1 MPPRNYSKTFA
12 AKWLHALCLSSFSVP
27 LEASQ
32 ENFGKS
38 IQPLLK
44 EYCITCHSTEKQ
56 KGDLDLERFQTLDLV
71 KDDPAVWEHALEQ
84 IHDHEMPPKDKPQP
98 SAEQMKLL
106 TDWMQGT
113 LHGIALANAGDP
125 GPVVLRR
132 LSNMEYT
139 YTIRDLT
146 GVTSL
151 DPAKEFP
158 VDGAAGEGF
167 TNAGA
172 ALVMSP
178 SLLTKYLDAAKAL
191 AAHAVLTP
199 EGLRFSAGT
208 SSRDWTDESLTRIR
222 EFYSRFTES
231 GGGMAMNLQGV
242 TFDTNAGGRLPVAK
256 YLAALQGKGSADGLN
271 PKYLATLREAFTG
284 TNSSPLFDSLRA
296 KFRAGTL
303 AAADIEAWQQSL
315 WRFASVGHIGKKDGP
330 KGWQEPVV
338 PLAAQ
343 HETRLKLAAP
353 ADGSDV
359 ILYLATSDAGD
370 GSTDDLA
377 VWENG
382 RLVAPGRADLPLK
395 DVGAVVQQL
404 VQRRE
409 ALIAGAAKCLAAA
422 HEAELATGRTEI
434 AKLAQKYEVPA
445 EVLAGW
451 LEYLGIGSSG
461 EVKLEPLL
469 GQKMESTPDYNFIRG
484 WTGADALSVLA
495 NSSDAMVRI
504 PGTMKPHSVATHP
517 SPTLASVI
525 AWRSPVT
532 AALRLSGSVQHAHP
546 ECGNGVTWALELRRG
561 HTREVLASGVSQGA
575 AVIDIPA
582 QENIRV
588 LTGDVI
594 AMVIGPRDGNHSC
607 DLTAVDLVLN
617 DGTKEWDLA
626 KDVSPDILGGNPHA
640 DRHGNPH
647 VWHFVSEPA
656 ARDTAPMIPAGSLL
670 TKWRKTTDAAQR
682 EMLAA
687 EVQELLASGPGTLAS
702 DSPDRA
708 LHTQLL
714 SFNGPMLAAGFRSGP
729 QPGAEI
735 PASPYGLDRSKF
747 TGANLPVQA
756 PSLVEVRLPGW
767 LGEGAELVVT
777 GRLQS
782 AEGSVQMQVLTTKP
796 ADLSGIAAGKAET
809 AVANGQWS
817 DNNLRTILSAP
828 VIVNDGSAARQR
840 FASAFDE
847 FRALFPIVLCYS
859 KIVPVDEVVTLT
871 LFHREDEP
879 LKRLMLDD
887 AQIRTLDRLWEELR
901 FVSESPLKQVDV
913 FEQLY
918 QFATQ
923 DASPSAFEPM
933 REPIM
938 RGAEAFKQQL
948 VEVEPVQLQAVLD
961 FATQAWRRPLSE
973 AEQTQLRA
981 LYQKLRAQELPHAA
995 AVRRLIARVL
1005 VAPAFLYRGEKAAPG
1020 MKAAP
1025 VNDWELATRLAYFLW
1040 SSSPDEELRTL
1051 AGSGRLH
1058 EPEVL
1063 VAQTWRMLKD
1073 PRVRRLATE
1082 FGCQWL
1088 HVRELETLDEK
1099 SERHFPTFLA
1109 LRGAMQEEAVRFFMD
1124 LFQENRSVLSILDS
1138 DHTFMNGALAQHYG
1152 LEIKGEDWQRVDG
1165 LRAKGRGGVL
1175 GFASTLAKQ
1184 SGASRTS
1191 PILRGTW
1198 LSEVILGDKLPN
1210 PPKGVPV
1217 LPEEAPQ
1224 GLTERQLT
1232 ERHSS
1237 DPKCSGCHLRVDPFG
1252 FALEGFDAIGRAR
1265 TIDASGLSIDANTK
1279 LPDGTQV
1286 SGLDGLRNWL
1296 VTTRRD
1302 EFLRQFC
1309 RKLLGYALGRGVQ
1322 LSDTLLLDE
1331 MVAGM
1336 KAGDLSVATLIN
1348 QIVLSPQFREVRGRD
1363 YISKH

>member
-1 MPPRNYSKTFA
+1 M
-12 AKWLHALCLSSFSVP
+12 
-27 LEASQ
+27 
-32 ENFGKS
+32 
-38 IQPLLK
+38 
-44 EYCITCHSTEKQ
+44 
-56 KGDLDLERFQTLDLV
+56 
-71 KDDPAVWEHALEQ
+71 
-84 IHDHEMPPKDKPQP
+84 
-98 SAEQMKLL
+98 
-106 TDWMQGT
+106 
-113 LHGIALANAGDP
+113 
-125 GPVVLRR
+125 
-132 LSNMEYT
+132 
-139 YTIRDLT
+139 
-146 GVTSL
+146 
-151 DPAKEFP
+151 
-158 VDGAAGEGF
+158 
-167 TNAGA
+167 
-172 ALVMSP
+172 
-178 SLLTKYLDAAKAL
+178 
-191 AAHAVLTP
+191 
-199 EGLRFSAGT
+199 
-208 SSRDWTDESLTRIR
+208 
-222 EFYSRFTES
+222 
-231 GGGMAMNLQGV
+231 
-242 TFDTNAGGRLPVAK
+242 
-256 YLAALQGKGSADGLN
+256 
-271 PKYLATLREAFTG
+271 
-284 TNSSPLFDSLRA
+284 
-296 KFRAGTL
+296 
-303 AAADIEAWQQSL
+303 
-315 WRFASVGHIGKKDGP
+315 
-330 KGWQEPVV
+330 
-338 PLAAQ
+338 
-343 HETRLKLAAP
+343 
-353 ADGSDV
+353 
-359 ILYLATSDAGD
+359 
-370 GSTDDLA
+370 
-377 VWENG
+377 
-382 RLVAPGRADLPLK
+382 
-395 DVGAVVQQL
+395 
-404 VQRRE
+404 
-409 ALIAGAAKCLAAA
+409 
-422 HEAELATGRTEI
+422 
-434 AKLAQKYEVPA
+434 
-445 EVLAGW
+445 
-451 LEYLGIGSSG
+451 
-461 EVKLEPLL
+461 
-469 GQKMESTPDYNFIRG
+469 
-484 WTGADALSVLA
+484 
-495 NSSDAMVRI
+495 
-504 PGTMKPHSVATHP
+504 
-517 SPTLASVI
+517 
-525 AWRSPVT
+525 
-532 AALRLSGSVQHAHP
+532 
-546 ECGNGVTWALELRRG
+546 
-561 HTREVLASGVSQGA
+561 
-575 AVIDIPA
+575 
-582 QENIRV
+582 
-588 LTGDVI
+588 
-594 AMVIGPRDGNHSC
+594 
-607 DLTAVDLVLN
+607 LN

-626 KDVSPDILGGNPHA
+626 KDVSPDILAGNPHA
-640 DRHGNPH
+640 DRHGNPN

-656 ARDTAPMIPAGSLL
+656 ARETAPMIPAGSLL

-687 EVQELLASGPGTLAS
+687 EVQKLLASGPGTLTA

-714 SFNGPMLAAGFRSGP
+714 SFNGPMLAAALRSVP
-729 QPGAEI
+729 EPGAEV
-735 PASPYGLDRSKF
+735 PPSPYGLDRSKF
-747 TGANLPVQA
+747 TGTNLPVQA

-782 AEGSVQMQVLTTKP
+782 AEGSVQMQMLTTKP

-828 VIVNDGSAARQR
+828 VIVNDGSAARKR
-840 FASAFDE
+840 FASAFDD

-871 LFHREDEP
+871 LFHREDEH
-879 LKRLMLDD
+879 LKRLMLDG
-887 AQIRTLDRLWEELR
+887 AQIKTLDRLWEELR

-933 REPIM
+933 REPIR

-948 VEVEPVQLQAVLD
+948 VQVEPVQLQAVLD

-973 AEQTQLRA
+973 AEQNQLRA
-981 LYQKLRAQELPHAA
+981 LYQKLRTQELPHAA
-995 AVRRLIARVL
+995 AVRMMLARVL

-1020 MKAAP
+1020 VEAAP

-1051 AGSGRLH
+1051 AGSGKLH

-1063 VAQTWRMLKD
+1063 LGQTQRMLKD
-1073 PRVRRLATE
+1073 SRVRRLATE

-1088 HVRELETLDEK
+1088 HVRGLETLDEK

-1175 GFASTLAKQ
+1175 GFAGTLAKQ

-1286 SGLDGLRNWL
+1286 QGLDGLRTWL

-1309 RKLLGYALGRGVQ
+1309 RKLLGYSLGRGVQ
-1322 LSDTLLLDE
+1322 LSDMPLLDE

-1336 KAGDLSVATLIN
+1336 KAGDLSVGTLIN